1 MEQTTLN
8 RVKIELQSFKGLV
21 ISNLIGGALALAFS
35 LAYAVPKL
43 IPLLVEGTLSIE
55 QIPYLGLTFI
65 GFVVGINW
73 IARSAE
79 LMDEH
84 DDIVQELED
93 VRLSDDEAIINVI
106 IQSLAFYR
114 ENQSKIHQL
123 GIGSRIVGAF
133 LLITAIP
140 QLQAIF
146 AGDYPFGIP
155 GLLGQ
160 WFGLVASI
168 GIGLA
173 GFYIPTLIKKFTE
186 KWDARLNSIEKGG
199 KELGRLLKG

>member
-43 IPLLVEGTLSIE
+43 IPLLEGTLSIQ
-55 QIPYLGLTFI
+55 QIPYLGVIFI

-93 VRLSDDEAIINVI
+93 VRPSDDEAIINVI

-173 GFYIPTLIKKFTE
+173 GFYIPTLIKRFTE
-186 KWDARLNSIEKGG
+186 KWDARLNSIEKGEE
-199 KELGRLLKG
+199 ELGRLLKG